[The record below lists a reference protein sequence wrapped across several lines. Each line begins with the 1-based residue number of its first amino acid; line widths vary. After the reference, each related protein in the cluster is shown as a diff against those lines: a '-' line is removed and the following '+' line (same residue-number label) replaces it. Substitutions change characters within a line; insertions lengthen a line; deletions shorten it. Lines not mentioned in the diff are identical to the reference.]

1 MSTTVDTVI
10 TVGGAVFGSLTI
22 FAAARLRTKIAGAIE
37 NRKVTLSEFDLFK
50 ESYIQDMTEF
60 RSRYAEQEAKMT
72 KVERLLRLALTHI
85 LDLRADMRAQS
96 VNPSHATP
104 RELVSL
110 LWTITE
116 DESDIDAPVPSA
128 PQGE

>member
-37 NRKVTLSEFDLFK
+37 NRKVTISEFDLFK

-116 DESDIDAPVPSA
+116 DEADNDAPVPSA